1 MSNAEYGATNNH
13 TQQDEESPL
22 ISSRGVEHTESC
34 RQKFQRITHKHRFRI
49 IAGWTLVLAV
59 TALATVGIHYALKDH
74 SEPVESP
81 ENPDALVGEMCVSER
96 SWFVAL
102 MLSIFLGPLGNIFI

>member
-1 MSNAEYGATNNH
+1 MSNAEYGATNN
-13 TQQDEESPL
+13 QDEESPL
-22 ISSRGVEHTESC
+22 ISSRGTDHSESC

-49 IAGWTLVLAV
+49 IAAWALVIAV
-59 TALATVGIHYALKDH
+59 TALATVGIHYALKDNN

-81 ENPDALVGEMCVSER
+81 ENPDALVGEMCVSDR

-102 MLSIFLGPLGNIFI
+102 MLSIFLGPLGKVLYDK